1 MTVKLALLKSG
12 EDVIADIQEMTI
24 GEGDTTRVIG
34 YFFENPCVVK
44 ILAKTSDNV
53 GEETKTPCK
62 LQLTPW
68 MPLTNDS
75 RIPLPPDWVVTIV
88 EPVSE
93 LKELYKKGMLKNVKN
108 NKDSSTNQQSDSN
121 QSD

>member
-1 MTVKLALLKSG
+1 MTVKLSLLKSG
-12 EDVIADIQEMTI
+12 EDVIADIQEMI
-24 GEGDTTRVIG
+24 VGEGDNARVVG

-44 ILAKTSDNV
+44 IIEKTSDDS
-53 GEETKTPCK
+53 EETEAPRK

-68 MPLTNDS
+68 MPFTNDS
-75 RIPLPPDWVVTIV
+75 RIPLPSDWIVTIV
-88 EPVSE
+88 EPVPQ
-93 LKELYKKGMLKNVKN
+93 LKELYNKGVLKNVKN